1 MSSACGALCAG
12 YGVGIVLCERA
23 DGAGV
28 WCRCA
33 RNDAQ
38 LQARAAEASAATRI
52 QASFRGR
59 TARHPAPELPDDSQ
73 SENEQSPE
81 PQQQGEEEEEHHTL
95 VTVPVGAQPGE
106 EISALLPDGREIELH
121 VPEGA
126 QPGDEIEVHVPS
138 DEGEEEGHAQQDELV
153 EEDQEQAKRR
163 LFDASPGAQDAQQ
176 PEEQDDEGARQLCID
191 RACSL

>member
-1 MSSACGALCAG
+1 M
-12 YGVGIVLCERA
+12 LCERA

-33 RNDAQ
+33 RNDAA

-73 SENEQSPE
+73 SDDEQSPE
-81 PQQQGEEEEEHHTL
+81 PQQQGEEEEEEEHHTL

-138 DEGEEEGHAQQDELV
+138 DEEEEEEGHAQQDELV
-153 EEDQEQAKRR
+153 LEEDQEQAKRR

-191 RACSL
+191 LSM